1 MHSTGSFLLTV
12 IERVRAYLD
21 ESTIDA
27 KYTNDYLVRHVICP
41 EMVNVI
47 SRLSMNYSNPIRLRH
62 SIALATNQEHYVL
75 PPNIGEIYRIAIL
88 DDNNR
93 VTQEMMPKNEFHPR
107 GPNWQIQGNELSF
120 RPLPAKAETV
130 DIHYIP
136 NGDFMPHYHKGSA
149 STDGGELTSYTTFV
163 FDSAPTLGAIDNRE
177 NAYAGATL
185 RVWTSAAHDGGLPDK
200 TVLEERIIESYDA
213 STRTATVRRP
223 FTADINSDGTKPGLE
238 YEVAPTGMQSLYQAI
253 ACACAINLGT
263 VRNVTKKQMDFFVLQ
278 YKMNMKTIGDNLSNL
293 QNRQGK
299 SYDKRT
305 VDNSGALFIGEP

>member
-41 EMVNVI
+41 EMVNVM

-62 SIALATNQEHYVL
+62 SITLATDQEHYVL

-107 GPNWQIQGNELSF
+107 GPNWQVQGNELSF

-136 NGDFMPHYHKGSA
+136 NGDFQPHYDS
-149 STDGGELTSYTTFV
+149 DGGEFTSQTTFV
-163 FDSAPTLGAIDNRE
+163 FDSAPTLGSIDNRE
-177 NAYAGATL
+177 NAYAGAVL
-185 RVWTSAAHDGGLPDK
+185 RVWTHSTHA
-200 TVLEERIIESYDA
+200 VLEERVIESYDA

-223 FTADINSDGTKPGLE
+223 FTTDISDGTQTGMR
-238 YEVAPTGMQSLYQAI
+238 YEVAPTGMNSLYQAI